1 MQAWQF
7 NLTHTKKRSFGSL
20 QQKLC
25 NNHKSFD
32 YYLTI
37 EDDYPNKN
45 THVFPYSINE
55 SFSSGIQVCLYPQTS
70 SFFLHFS
77 PQTKQST
84 SSMLE
89 EQRQQIFFIFLIN
102 SLFIFPSSGL
112 FLHQDSSFP
121 NTVPSTGA
129 KYLIYLL
136 IFISLCRSLGPRAVL
151 WVSFA
156 QSKSRVNQ
164 HTIKMGS
171 QETIIKN
178 SCEEHNSFRKQN
190 PKIVKCHEFSLSP
203 QPIPRW
209 VTVTQNKDH

>member
-55 SFSSGIQVCLYPQTS
+55 SFSSGIQVSFSSGIQVCLYPQTS

-136 IFISLCRSLGPRAVL
+136 IFKFYITL
-151 WVSFA
+151 
-156 QSKSRVNQ
+156 
-164 HTIKMGS
+164 
-171 QETIIKN
+171 
-178 SCEEHNSFRKQN
+178 
-190 PKIVKCHEFSLSP
+190 
-203 QPIPRW
+203 
-209 VTVTQNKDH
+209 